1 MSRNAFSTP
10 VAFVTANIAAMAGYF
25 LLGMVGIYL
34 TGPFGQSSPFWPA
47 SGLALALA
55 MVYGASVLPG
65 LLAGILLVKFYAFWG
80 FSELGS
86 LSPTIISS
94 IISGLASCAQAYFG
108 AWLISRFI
116 GPDDPLLE
124 DAKIIRFIF
133 LGSFVACLL
142 ASSAGV
148 FSLYFLQVIRLDD
161 ILSSWLKWWLGDVIG
176 VILFAPI
183 MLCFIAHPRLLWQ
196 KRIKLVAIPLFFIF
210 VLTATLY
217 KISLL
222 LEKQRLEAVFQQEVH
237 NVEFT
242 LQNSLKDHEEIN
254 QFIKAFFDSSLLVS
268 EEEFHTLTL
277 PILHHHRS
285 IQALEWIP
293 AIPATARKQYE
304 LQWSRG
310 HKIVERN
317 EQGQLV
323 KAGNRDF
330 YYPITYIQPPEGNN
344 RAFGYDVGSNSQARA
359 ALIKAR
365 DTGKCVVALPVHL
378 VQDTIQ
384 KTGVIFYSP
393 VYKKN
398 APVDTLEQRRQAFS
412 GVVAT
417 VARIDDI
424 LSGLSAGLNKPR
436 FYITVSHQGK
446 IIFANDVGFDY
457 FNHLGLVSHN
467 EIQLA
472 DKKLKISYLPTPEFY
487 RVQLTWSFWWLL
499 VVIIFLTGLS
509 TFILM
514 LLAGRT
520 LRTEQLVEERTRE
533 LSKSERRFRMMIQD
547 LSVIFWRLD
556 PDTLKFTFVSN
567 EAEKILGYPV
577 QEWLNEDDF
586 WIKHMHPEDRKWV
599 PEFCKEKVKKHL
611 KHEMEY
617 RMMNR
622 NGEVVWLKDF
632 VSINVEQGERE
643 EIVGMMINVTESRQ
657 TEQALRVNEQKY
669 KILFENALEALVIF
683 DIENFC
689 VVEANENALA
699 LFGIQTD
706 QLGKINPLD
715 VSPPVQSNGVASEI
729 MAQQYINKV
738 LADGQVAFEWM
749 HLNGNGEEILCEI
762 KMALLPSLGHKLAVI
777 SIRDIT
783 EKKKS
788 EQEIYQLAFYDALT
802 GLANRRLLLNQLE
815 TELAVAK
822 RNYQYGAVL
831 FLDLDRFKILN
842 DSLGH
847 HIGDELLFQVAQ
859 RIKSVLREEDLAARM
874 GGDEFVIMIRPHAN
888 SLDQCR
894 DSVMLIAE
902 KIRNILEQPYIISD
916 YEHHCS
922 SSIGISL
929 FPEPNISASELLQ
942 QADKAMYRAKEQG
955 RNTICFFHPSMQQV
969 ADDKLFLE
977 KELRR
982 ALKHQHFKLYYQ
994 PQTDAKG
1001 KIISAEALIRWHH
1014 PERGV
1019 ISPAQFIP
1027 IAEDSGLIIALGG
1040 WVLNQ
1045 ACWQMRQWL
1054 DQGMEMDHVSI
1065 NVSSRQFRQAD
1076 FVNTV
1081 DQALKHNKLDA
1092 SRLCIELTEGIVI
1105 NNIDDTVAK
1114 MRALKRMGIKI
1125 SIDDFGTG
1133 YSSLAYLKQ
1142 LPLNQLKIDQ
1152 SFVRD
1157 LTIDLNDAII
1167 VSTIINMAHNLQ
1179 LEVIAEG
1186 VETEQ
1191 QKDYLLQKGCQVFQG
1206 YYFSKPLPVDDF
1218 RLYWERMTEVS

>member
-1 MSRNAFSTP
+1 MSQPLFQNLRSLLA
-10 VAFVTANIAAMAGYF
+10 ANIVVTSGYL
-25 LLGMVGIYL
+25 LLGMLGIFL
-34 TGPFGQSSPFWPA
+34 TGLYGQGSPFWPA
-47 SGLALALA
+47 AGLALAVAMVYGKAIFSGLAL
-55 MVYGASVLPG
+55 GAFIVQ
-65 LLAGILLVKFYAFWG
+65 FYAFWSVDG
-80 FSELGS
+80 QTDLIAALVFAIGTGIGVCL
-86 LSPTIISS
+86 
-94 IISGLASCAQAYFG
+94 QAFLG
-108 AWLISRFI
+108 AWLVNRFV
-116 GPDDPLLE
+116 GQDDPLLE
-124 DAKIIRFIF
+124 ESKIIRFIF
-133 LGSFVACLL
+133 LGSFAACLVAPSIGIL
-142 ASSAGV
+142 
-148 FSLYFLQVIRLDD
+148 SLNIFQEID
-161 ILSSWLKWWLGDVIG
+161 IEDIFSSWLKWWLGDVIG

-183 MLCFIAHPRLLWQ
+183 VLCFIARPLQLWH
-196 KRIKLVAIPLFFIF
+196 KRIKLVALPLFFIF

-217 KISLL
+217 EISLF
-222 LEKQRLEAVFQQEVH
+222 LEKQRLDAIFHQDVH

-254 QFIKAFFDSSLLVS
+254 QFIKAFFDSSLFVS

-293 AIPATARKQYE
+293 AISATVRKQYE
-304 LQWSRG
+304 SQWRRG
-310 HKIVERN
+310 HKILERN

-323 KAGNRDF
+323 EAGNRDF
-330 YYPITYIQPPEGNN
+330 YYPITYIQPPEGNE

-359 ALIKAR
+359 ALLKAR
-365 DTGKCVVALPVHL
+365 DTGKCVVALPIHL
-378 VQDTIQ
+378 VQDTVE

-398 APVDTLEQRRQAFS
+398 TPIDTVQQRRQAFA

-417 VARIDDI
+417 VARINDI
-424 LSGLSAGLNKPR
+424 VNNVFVGDKPKFNVTLSHR
-436 FYITVSHQGK
+436 GK
-446 IIFANDVGFDY
+446 IIFTNDVTPLH
-457 FNHLGLVSHN
+457 FNHLSLVSYK
-467 EIQLA
+467 EITLA
-472 DKKLKISYLPTPEFY
+472 DQKIKISYLPTSSFF
-487 RVQLTWSFWWLL
+487 RVHITWGFWWL
-499 VVIIFLTGLS
+499 VAVIVFLTGLS

-520 LRTEQLVEERTRE
+520 LRTEQLVNERTRE

-547 LSVIFWRLD
+547 LSVIFWRID

-577 QEWLNEDDF
+577 QQWLDEDDF

-617 RMMNR
+617 RMINR

-643 EIVGMMINVTESRQ
+643 EIVGMMIDITESRQ

-706 QLGKINPLD
+706 QLGIINPLD
-715 VSPPVQSNGVASEI
+715 VSPAIQSNGVASEV
-729 MAQQYINKV
+729 MAQQYINKL
-738 LADGQVAFEWM
+738 LADEQVAFEWI

-762 KMALLPSLGHKLAVI
+762 NMALLPSLGHKLAVI

-815 TELAVAK
+815 TELSVAK

-888 SLDQCR
+888 SLEQCR
-894 DSVMLIAE
+894 DSVMVIAE
-902 KIRNILEQPYIISD
+902 KIRTILEQPYIISD

-922 SSIGISL
+922 SSIGITL

-994 PQTDAKG
+994 PQTDAGG
-1001 KIISAEALIRWHH
+1001 KIISVEALIRWHH

-1027 IAEDSGLIIALGG
+1027 IAEDSGLIIALGV

-1045 ACWQMRQWL
+1045 ACWQMKKWL
-1054 DQGMEMDHVSI
+1054 DQGMEMEHVSI

-1076 FVNTV
+1076 FVNTIE
-1081 DQALKHNKLDA
+1081 QALENNKLDA
-1092 SRLCIELTEGIVI
+1092 SRLCVELTEGIVI
-1105 NNIDDTVAK
+1105 NDIDDTVAK
-1114 MRALKRMGIKI
+1114 MKALKRMGIKI

-1191 QKDYLLQKGCQVFQG
+1191 QKEYLLQKGCRVFQG